1 MLTALVGEYSALF
14 PDAVFHIGSDETA
27 FVGKCTQ
34 VRKTA
39 LRLFPTILCMFVP
52 SLSWQIICLIPKL

>member
-1 MLTALVGEYSALF
+1 VLTALVDEYSALF
-14 PDAVFHIGSDETA
+14 VDAVFHIGSDETA

-34 VRKTA
+34 VRKNSP
-39 LRLFPTILCMFVP
+39 LLFPTFLCMFVP